1 MGRYLAK
8 RLLSMIPVFFGI
20 TIISFG
26 MMHLAPGKPTDV
38 VSDLNVKVS
47 LQAKEQMIKLYG
59 LDKPVHVQY
68 GSWLRRI
75 LQGDFGRSF
84 NDGRPVSRKILERIP
99 VTLLLNV
106 LVLFFTLVL
115 CIPMGIFGAAREGS
129 LFDQTSTLFVF
140 IGFALPTFW
149 IALLA
154 IDLFGVRLGLLPI
167 SGLHSL
173 GADRLPASLQLLD
186 TGRHLILPVGVAV
199 FGGLA
204 GYSRYVRSSMADV
217 LRQDYIRTA
226 RAKGL
231 SEKTVLYRH
240 ALRNA
245 LLPLITLLGLSLPG
259 LISGSVIFE
268 AIFAIPGM
276 GRLFF
281 DSVMGRDYPVIMGIL
296 VIGAILTL
304 LGNLLADIAYA
315 LADPRIRYAGESS

>member
-1 MGRYLAK
+1 
-8 RLLSMIPVFFGI
+8 MIPVFFGI
-20 TIISFG
+20 TLISFG
-26 MMHLAPGKPTDV
+26 MMHLAPGKPTDA

-47 LQAKEQMIKLYG
+47 LQAKEQLIKLYG

-68 GSWLRRI
+68 SNWLRRI
-75 LQGDFGRSF
+75 LRGDFGRSF
-84 NDGRPVSRKILERIP
+84 NDGRPVGRKILERIP

-106 LVLFFTLVL
+106 LVLLFTLLL
-115 CIPMGIFGAAREGS
+115 CIPMGIFGAEKPGS

-154 IDLFGVRLGLLPI
+154 VDLFGVRLGLLPV

-173 GADRLPASLQLLD
+173 GADRLPAAHQVLD
-186 TGRHLILPVGVAV
+186 TARHLVLPVGVAV

-204 GYSRYVRSSMADV
+204 GYSRYVRSSMMDV

-231 SEKTVLYRH
+231 SEGKVLYRH

-315 LADPRIRYAGESS
+315 LADPRIRYAGELS